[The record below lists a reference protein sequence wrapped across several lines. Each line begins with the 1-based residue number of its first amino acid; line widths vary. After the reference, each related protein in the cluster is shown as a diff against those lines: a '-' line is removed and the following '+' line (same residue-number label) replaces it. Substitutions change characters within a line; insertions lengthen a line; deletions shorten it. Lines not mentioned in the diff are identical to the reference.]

1 MAAFVRLALR
11 LLTEKQD
18 CSKTTKAGT
27 RFCSRVR
34 IRNVRIGPGCE
45 NVQTGPPVAARDKE
59 NMQIIETLENRKDA
73 VKVSELARLLSVTPK
88 HIYKTRAAGRIPGAF
103 RVNRA
108 LRFDPQI
115 LAEWLKRELM
125 PDVAASRGKQKRT
138 R

>member
-1 MAAFVRLALR
+1 
-11 LLTEKQD
+11 
-18 CSKTTKAGT
+18 
-27 RFCSRVR
+27 
-34 IRNVRIGPGCE
+34 
-45 NVQTGPPVAARDKE
+45 
-59 NMQIIETLENRKDA
+59 MQIIETLENRKDA

-125 PDVAASRGKQKRT
+125 PDVAASGGKQKRT
-138 R
+138 REERTSRRP

>member
-1 MAAFVRLALR
+1 MFTSKDKRCTSQTGLR
-11 LLTEKQD
+11 E
-18 CSKTTKAGT
+18 CSD
-27 RFCSRVR
+27 
-34 IRNVRIGPGCE
+34 
-45 NVQTGPPVAARDKE
+45 GPPVAAWDKKK
-59 NMQIIETLENRKDA
+59 MQIIETLENRKDA

-115 LAEWLKRELM
+115 LAEWLKGELM

>member
-1 MAAFVRLALR
+1 
-11 LLTEKQD
+11 
-18 CSKTTKAGT
+18 
-27 RFCSRVR
+27 
-34 IRNVRIGPGCE
+34 
-45 NVQTGPPVAARDKE
+45 
-59 NMQIIETLENRKDA
+59 MQIIETLENRKDA

-115 LAEWLKRELM
+115 LAEWLKGELM

-138 R
+138 RVGKDLSSPLIGTVVRDARLSG

>member
-1 MAAFVRLALR
+1 MF
-11 LLTEKQD
+11 T
-18 CSKTTKAGT
+18 SKDRKCT
-27 RFCSRVR
+27 
-34 IRNVRIGPGCE
+34 N
-45 NVQTGPPVAARDKE
+45 QTGLRECSDGAPVAARDKK

>member
-1 MAAFVRLALR
+1 MY
-11 LLTEKQD
+11 ESD
-18 CSKTTKAGT
+18 
-27 RFCSRVR
+27 RV
-34 IRNVRIGPGCE
+34 
-45 NVQTGPPVAARDKE
+45 ARMFRRGHGWPRGIKRK
-59 NMQIIETLENRKDA
+59 MQIIETLENRKDA

-115 LAEWLKRELM
+115 LAEWLKGELL

>member
-1 MAAFVRLALR
+1 LC
-11 LLTEKQD
+11 T
-18 CSKTTKAGT
+18 SKDKK
-27 RFCSRVR
+27 C
-34 IRNVRIGPGCE
+34 RN
-45 NVQTGPPVAARDKE
+45 QTGLRECSDGATGGVQDKR

-115 LAEWLKRELM
+115 LAEWLKRR
-125 PDVAASRGKQKRT
+125 AHA
-138 R
+138 